1 MHIPDGFIPFPQ
13 YVVYWVIALI
23 ALYFSMQWARRDL
36 KERQIPLFAVLAA
49 GIFAI
54 QAMNIPI
61 PWGTSGHMVGAALVA
76 IVFASPWA
84 AVLLLSIVLILQGL
98 IFGDGGL
105 TALGANIFNM
115 GIIGGFTGYYLF
127 RALRSAGEIPA
138 VAVASW
144 ASIFLAAI
152 ACAIEM
158 WIAGTFPLVE
168 GLWMMGLYHA
178 VIGLIEA
185 AITVVVV
192 LAIENSRPDLFKFS
206 EWGEKKGLHQNECP
220 G

>member
-13 YVVYWVIALI
+13 YLVYWIIAI
-23 ALYFSMQWARRDL
+23 VALYFSLQWANRDL
-36 KERQIPLFAVLAA
+36 KERQVPLFAVLAA

-98 IFGDGGL
+98 IFGDGGV

-127 RALRSAGEIPA
+127 RATKSIGEVPA
-138 VAVASW
+138 VLIASW

-152 ACAIEM
+152 ACAVEM
-158 WIAGTFPLVE
+158 WIAGTFPLNE
-168 GLWMMGLYHA
+168 GLAFMGLYHA
-178 VIGLIEA
+178 VTGLIEA
-185 AITVVVV
+185 AITVIVV
-192 LAIENSRPDLFKFS
+192 LAIENARPDLFSFKS
-206 EWGEKKGLHQNECP
+206 WGKPKEVAAE
-220 G
+220 

>member
-13 YVVYWVIALI
+13 YVVYWIITLV

-185 AITVVVV
+185 TITVVVV

-206 EWGEKKGLHQNECP
+206 EWGEKKGVASK
-220 G
+220 

>member
-13 YVVYWVIALI
+13 YLVYWIIALV

-98 IFGDGGL
+98 IFGDGGI

-127 RALRSAGEIPA
+127 RALRGAGEIPA
-138 VAVASW
+138 VAVAAW

-158 WIAGTFPLVE
+158 WIAGTFPLVQ

-192 LAIENSRPDLFKFS
+192 LAIENSRPDLYSFRA
-206 EWGEKKGLHQNECP
+206 WGKKGSEVTSK
-220 G
+220 

>member
-13 YVVYWVIALI
+13 YLVYWIIAI
-23 ALYFSMQWARRDL
+23 VALYFSLQWANRDL
-36 KERQIPLFAVLAA
+36 KERQVPLFAVLAA

-98 IFGDGGL
+98 IFGDGGV

-127 RALRSAGEIPA
+127 RANPLEK
-138 VAVASW
+138 
-144 ASIFLAAI
+144 FLQ
-152 ACAIEM
+152 
-158 WIAGTFPLVE
+158 F
-168 GLWMMGLYHA
+168 
-178 VIGLIEA
+178 
-185 AITVVVV
+185 
-192 LAIENSRPDLFKFS
+192 
-206 EWGEKKGLHQNECP
+206 
-220 G
+220 